1 MTIREAGETLRVTR
15 RRIAVMQS
23 VIKKLAEIRVRL
35 PRLAVLALIVASAG
49 CVAPGPILSVSRP
62 NVILFTSTAG
72 YFPDLGGIEE
82 RLDDEGVYTTVV
94 YPDAHKE
101 IAERLIAARNT
112 GRLQGPV
119 VIVGYSCGA
128 DKALVVSRR
137 LGQRGIVVDKLVLVE
152 AHEGG
157 RVPGNV
163 RECLNIFKPQ
173 PWCEWCSFFSGC
185 TVLAEN
191 PATQLVNYDIREY
204 NDGRYDGD
212 NHFTLT
218 ANPYLQDL
226 MLDEILAPFEA
237 DDEEGVVME
246 EPTAQPPS
254 GAVEAAPP
262 VETIESEPQESN

>member
-1 MTIREAGETLRVTR
+1 MTIREAGETLPVTG
-15 RRIAVMQS
+15 RRIAVMQF
-23 VIKKLAEIRVRL
+23 VIRKLAELCVHL
-35 PRLAVLALIVASAG
+35 PRLAMLALLVSSAG
-49 CVAPGPILSVSRP
+49 CVASGPILSVSRP
-62 NVILFTSTAG
+62 NVIIFTSTAG
-72 YFPDLGGIEE
+72 YFPDLGEFEG
-82 RLDDEGVYTTVV
+82 RLDDEGVFTTVV
-94 YPDAHKE
+94 YPDAHKA

-173 PWCEWCSFFSGC
+173 PWCEWCSWYSGC
-185 TVLAEN
+185 PVLAEN

-226 MLDEILAPFEA
+226 MLDEILAPFEPEVE
-237 DDEEGVVME
+237 DGVEME
-246 EPTAQPPS
+246 EQGGQPI
-254 GAVEAAPP
+254 GGTVESPVP
-262 VETIESEPQESN
+262 VETIEMEP